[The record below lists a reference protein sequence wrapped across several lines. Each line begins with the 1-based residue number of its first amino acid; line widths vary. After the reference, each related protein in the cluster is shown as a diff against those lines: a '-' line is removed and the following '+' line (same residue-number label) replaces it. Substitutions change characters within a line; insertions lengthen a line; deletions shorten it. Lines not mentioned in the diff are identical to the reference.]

1 MNDPLH
7 VFRALSNVNDK
18 ALCEKKPRLKAI
30 FAKSS
35 ITDE

>member
-18 ALCEKKPRLKAI
+18 ALCDKKKP
-30 FAKSS
+30 AKSYFRKKFHHR
-35 ITDE
+35 